1 MKITVI
7 FLSFLVVIAM
17 ILSTGCTGT
26 ALGSRSASSAN
37 NLQILEHHMEKPQY
51 GMVSVAG
58 TVQNVGSSK
67 ISYGSIR
74 VRFYDKN
81 GVLVG
86 DGLANID
93 DLNSG
98 QKRDFTATYLGL
110 DPTNAIYSYQID
122 VGLSR

>member
-1 MKITVI
+1 MKKTVI
-7 FLSFLVVIAM
+7 FLSFFVVILM

-26 ALGSRSASSAN
+26 ALGSTSSAN

-58 TVQNVGSSK
+58 TVQNIGSST
-67 ISYGSIR
+67 ISYGSVR

-93 DLNSG
+93 DLNPG
-98 QKRDFTATYLGL
+98 QKRAFEAFYLGL
-110 DPTNAIYSYQID
+110 DPTNSIYSYQINAR
-122 VGLSR
+122 SIR